1 MSDSFKDLRCMLQDR
16 TSLSLGLQR
25 RCYAVLV
32 EVGESVDDVET
43 SLPNRGVTLPIQS
56 EHNGYQAMSRDGSSC
71 PDVSQFGSCE
81 RYRLL
86 AGLKGGARQAEVRM
100 LKRVD
105 KVVEVLAECRA
116 ALECADEGVDFVGRN
131 VLEVTH
137 RSCCPLADYGIL
149 AFEKYG

>member
-1 MSDSFKDLRCMLQDR
+1 MSDSFKDRRCMLQDR

-25 RCYAVLV
+25 RCYAVRV

-86 AGLKGGARQAEVRM
+86 AGLKGGDRRRFACSSEWTRWSKCSPNAVLPLNART
-100 LKRVD
+100 
-105 KVVEVLAECRA
+105 RA
-116 ALECADEGVDFVGRN
+116 STL
-131 VLEVTH
+131 
-137 RSCCPLADYGIL
+137 
-149 AFEKYG
+149 